1 MNFDCSLYLV
11 TDSTGLDERDFLR
24 RVEEAC
30 AAGVTLVQLREKE
43 RDGREYLNLAMK
55 VKEITDKYNIPL
67 IIDDRIDIAMSID
80 AAGVHVGQSDINVRY
95 ARKLLGENKI
105 VGATTKT
112 IEQAKEAVSEGA
124 DYLGVGAIYPTTTKV
139 TTVITEVST
148 LNKIVGA
155 TTKTIE
161 QAKEA
166 VSEGADY
173 LGVGA
178 IYPTTTKVTTVITE
192 VSTLSNICE
201 VVDIPVVAIGGLNE
215 NNCDVL
221 IGSKISGIAVVSAI
235 MKAKDI
241 KEATKRLKEKVNS
254 IKIGKMY

>member
-11 TDSTGLDERDFLR
+11 TDSTGLEEKEFLR

-30 AAGVTLVQLREKE
+30 VGGVTLIQLREK
-43 RDGREYLNLAMK
+43 DISGREYLNLAIK
-55 VKEITDKYNIPL
+55 VKEITDRYNIPL
-67 IIDDRIDIAMSID
+67 IIDDRIDIAMAID
-80 AAGVHVGQSDINVRY
+80 ASGVHVGQSDINVRY

-112 IEQAKEAVSEGA
+112 IK
-124 DYLGVGAIYPTTTKV
+124 
-139 TTVITEVST
+139 
-148 LNKIVGA
+148 
-155 TTKTIE
+155 

-215 NNCDVL
+215 SNCDVL

-235 MKAKDI
+235 MKSKDI
-241 KEATKRLKEKVNS
+241 KEAAKRLKEKVNM
-254 IKIGKMY
+254 IKRGKIS